1 MSELAPLTKEEIQQ
15 LAAEIIDSDPIMSP
29 PVSSESEEELSD
41 IESSNE
47 LSEDSL
53 SKCCGECNC
62 PRYINLQLRVDP
74 ECKLTEKEITDSI
87 TEYVKTLTI
96 EK

>member
-1 MSELAPLTKEEIQQ
+1 MSENTVLTKEEIQQ
-15 LAAEIIDSDPIMSP
+15 LAAEILDSDPIMSP
-29 PVSSESEEELSD
+29 PVSSESELSD
-41 IESSNE
+41 SESSDE

-62 PRYINLQLRVDP
+62 PRYINLQLKVDP

-87 TEYVKTLTI
+87 TEYVKKLSIT
-96 EK
+96 K